1 MKKTILLTLTALS
14 CAMTPVSAVPYGEM
28 YGENNEPVQLTLAQS
43 IEMALATDERIEAAQ
58 AGRDAAKWSLSATR
72 RSTGPSVTWNSQA
85 YRIGGENYRL
95 SGYRSTF
102 ANSWNLTVP
111 LYTGGQLEN
120 QQEAKGYALNR
131 ADMTLENTRQ
141 TVRFQAAEAY
151 ANLVHRVNLERIAQK
166 AVDMGGAQLKLI
178 NDQYTEGAV
187 AKADVLL
194 MQVRLANYQQNLNSA
209 QAALEVAE
217 STLASKLG
225 LPQNTDIE
233 AVDVFSYEPYEKD
246 LPACEAYALAH
257 RPDGKAAELAV
268 KSAEAEKD
276 AAKSGYRPRVN
287 GVAGK
292 SITGTKAFQNERS
305 DSWEAGITL
314 SWNIFDNGVTAAKV
328 QQAKADVN
336 QYQAEANRIKK
347 TIQLETRSAYIQM
360 KTAEDNIKAAAAA
373 VKQAEESYTIAQVRY
388 EEGVDILL
396 SVADAQEKLTQ
407 ARSNYST
414 ALYQYN
420 LYRATLEKAMGIPVI
435 RSDKER
441 NQPESIQAKEEHT

>member
-1 MKKTILLTLTALS
+1 MKKTILLTLTALA
-14 CAMTPVSAVPYGEM
+14 CVMTPAGAVPYGEL
-28 YGENNEPVQLTLAQS
+28 YGEHNEPVQLTLAQS
-43 IEMALATDERIEAAQ
+43 IEMALETDDRIAASE
-58 AGRDAAKWSLSATR
+58 AGRDAAKWSLSAAR
-72 RSTGPSVTWNSQA
+72 RATGPSAAWSSQA
-85 YRIGGENYRL
+85 YRIGGENYKNV
-95 SGYRSTF
+95 SYRNTF

-120 QQEAKGYALNR
+120 QQAARKYDLDK
-131 ADMTLENTRQ
+131 ADMTLENIRQ

-151 ANLVHRVNLERIAQK
+151 ANLVHQVNLERIARK
-166 AVDMGGAQLKLI
+166 AVEMGGTQLKLI

-209 QAALEVAE
+209 QAAVEVAE
-217 STLASKLG
+217 STLARQVG
-225 LPQNTDIE
+225 LPQDTDIE
-233 AVDVFSYEPYEKD
+233 AMDVFSYEPYEKD
-246 LPACEAYALAH
+246 LPTCEAYALAH
-257 RPDGKAAELAV
+257 RPDAKAAELAV

-287 GVAGK
+287 GVAGR
-292 SITGTKAFQNERS
+292 SITGSKAFQNERG
-305 DSWEAGITL
+305 DSWEAGLTL

-328 QQAKADVN
+328 KQAKAAVD
-336 QYQAEANRIKK
+336 QYQAEANHIKK
-347 TIQLETRSAYIQM
+347 TIRLETRSAYIQM
-360 KTAEDNIKAAAAA
+360 KSAEDNIMAAAAA
-373 VKQAEESYTIAQVRY
+373 VKQAEESYVIAQVRY

-420 LYRATLEKAMGIPVI
+420 LYRATLEKAMGIPVMSPAAASVP
-435 RSDKER
+435 RSQEQDKNE
-441 NQPESIQAKEEHT
+441 